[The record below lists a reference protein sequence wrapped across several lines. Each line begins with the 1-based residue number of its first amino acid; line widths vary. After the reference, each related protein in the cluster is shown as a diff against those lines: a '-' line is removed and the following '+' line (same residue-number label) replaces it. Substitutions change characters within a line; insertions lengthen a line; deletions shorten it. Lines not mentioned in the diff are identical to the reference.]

1 MFLLNLSLPE
11 FLALFSALSGLTVAL
26 YLLSRTR
33 RTQVVATLRFW
44 VQAKQPVPSARRKR
58 IQQPWSLILQLL
70 SLACLLLAIA
80 QLKVGDRQ
88 RASRD
93 HVLLLDASSWM
104 GARSG
109 DRLLMDEARASARSW
124 VRSLPGSDRVMV
136 VRVDGLP
143 SPVTGM
149 ETDRG
154 ILTRAIDET
163 RPGASALNLDQAFS
177 FAEQVR
183 KLHGSSGGEIVYVGA
198 GRTSGT
204 GVPSAQPANMRLFDI
219 KSPAENYGFSRIGVR
234 RSDTNAEAWEI
245 FVAVRN
251 STAVPKR
258 LPVAVA
264 FGGAPVGSTLIDV
277 PAGAVANHTFQLR
290 TRARGWIEARLM
302 VRDALADDN
311 RAILELP
318 ELKSL
323 KVAVFTDDPES
334 IRPVL
339 AAHPQV
345 QASYHPPAQYKPGID
360 AHVLVFDRFTPPAE
374 PKVPAVWIEPPAG
387 SPFRTKTTITEAAK
401 VSWRADHE
409 ICSGIRTRDLRLTS
423 GQVLVTG
430 QSDVPFA
437 STAAGP
443 VAVVRPERRLV
454 ALGFHPGRSDM
465 KFDLATPLLMANILR
480 WLEPD
485 VFRATEVHGG
495 SVGTVTM
502 ALQQGTDPSNV
513 RVTADGRDLPF
524 TVQSDTLRFYAGS
537 PGVVRVQAGPREQV
551 HSLSLP
557 EVADKTWEP
566 ASGVRRGM
574 PGMVEQA
581 LSRDLWQILAIL
593 GAIGLA
599 VDWLLFGR
607 RGLPTFAGPQ
617 SASTSAAA
625 AAGAWRKAS

>member
-26 YLLSRTR
+26 YLLSRSR
-33 RTQVVATLRFW
+33 RRQMVPTLRFW
-44 VQAKQPVPSARRKR
+44 AHAKQPVPSARRKR
-58 IQQPWSLILQLL
+58 IQQPWSLVLQLL

-80 QLKVGDRQ
+80 QLKLGDRE
-88 RASRD
+88 RGSRD

-104 GARSG
+104 GARNG
-109 DRLLMDEARASARSW
+109 DRPLMDEARARAHSW
-124 VRSLPGSDRVMV
+124 IRSLPGSDRVMV

-149 ETDRG
+149 EADRA
-154 ILTRAIDET
+154 ILTRVIDET
-163 RPGASALNLDQAFS
+163 RPGASALNLEQAFS

-204 GVPSAQPANMRLFDI
+204 GLPSAQPANMRLLEV
-219 KSPAENYGFSRIGVR
+219 KSPADNYGFSRIGVR
-234 RSDTNAEAWEI
+234 RSDTNPEAWEI

-251 STAVPKR
+251 GTKTPRR

-264 FGGAPVGSTLIDV
+264 FGGAPVGSTMLDV

-302 VRDALADDN
+302 VRDALSDDN

-345 QASYHPPAQYKPGID
+345 QASYHPPAQYRADVD
-360 AHVLVFDRFTPPAE
+360 AHIVIFDRFAPPAP
-374 PKVPAVWIEPPAG
+374 PKSPAVWIEPPG
-387 SPFRTKTTITEAAK
+387 NSPFRTKTTISEASQ

-409 ICSGIRTRDLRLTS
+409 ICSGIRTRDLRLTA
-423 GQVLVTG
+423 GQVLATSDG
-430 QSDVPFA
+430 DVPFA
-437 STAAGP
+437 TTSAGP
-443 VAVVRPERRLV
+443 VAVVRPEKRMV

-495 SVGTVTM
+495 SVGAVTM
-502 ALQQGTDPSNV
+502 ALQAGTDPAKV
-513 RVTADGRDLPF
+513 RVTADGQDLPF
-524 TVQSDTLRFYAGS
+524 TIQSDTLRFYAGV

-557 EVADKTWEP
+557 EVAEKTWEP
-566 ASGVRRGM
+566 ATTVRRGM
-574 PGMVEQA
+574 PGLVEQA

-593 GAIGLA
+593 GGIGLA

-607 RGLPTFAGPQ
+607 RGLPRFAGPQ
-617 SASTSAAA
+617 TATPSAA